1 MAQTQCGFLDAPG
14 VRARDLLISIGP
26 TLKVDIGF
34 DPSYD
39 GRNPR
44 RPPDLAMRNVWALID
59 TGATD
64 CCIDSDLAMQLQ
76 LPIIDQRT
84 YSGISGPMN
93 VNMHLA
99 QIHTPNLSFT
109 LYGSFAGVNLSGGGQ
124 RHAVLIGRSYLQHFT
139 LTYHGPDGAVDLS
152 DPI

>member
-1 MAQTQCGFLDAPG
+1 MAQTQCGFLDAAG
-14 VRARDLLISIGP
+14 VRARDLLVSIGP

-44 RPPDLAMRNVWALID
+44 RTPDLPMRNVWALID

-84 YSGISGPMN
+84 YSGISGPMS

-99 QIHTPNLSFT
+99 QIHTPNLNFT
-109 LYGSFAGVNLSGGGQ
+109 FYGSFAGVNLSGGGQ
-124 RHAVLIGRSYLQHFT
+124 RHAVLIGRSYLRHFIM
-139 LTYHGPDGAVDLS
+139 TYDGSTGAVVLD
-152 DPI
+152 DPP

>member
-1 MAQTQCGFLDAPG
+1 
-14 VRARDLLISIGP
+14 
-26 TLKVDIGF
+26 
-34 DPSYD
+34 
-39 GRNPR
+39 
-44 RPPDLAMRNVWALID
+44 MRNVWALID

-64 CCIDSDLAMQLQ
+64 CCIDSELAMQLQ

-109 LYGSFAGVNLSGGGQ
+109 FYGSFAGVNLSGGGQ
-124 RHAVLIGRSYLQHFT
+124 RHVVLIGRSYLQHFRM
-139 LTYHGPDGAVDLS
+139 TYDGITGAVELA
-152 DPI
+152 DPSSNDPQDILWQDND